1 MKCFTCGHPHEQTSK
16 IKLEYFHRGEKCGEV
31 VVHLCLDCEKTYQEC
46 PEPWRPYS
54 VPEFKAKQ

>member
-1 MKCFTCGHPHEQTSK
+1 MKCFTCGHFEGDVEVT
-16 IKLEYFHRGEKCGEV
+16 LECFQRGKKCGEV
-31 VVHLCLDCEKTYQEC
+31 VVRLCYDCEKTYKEC